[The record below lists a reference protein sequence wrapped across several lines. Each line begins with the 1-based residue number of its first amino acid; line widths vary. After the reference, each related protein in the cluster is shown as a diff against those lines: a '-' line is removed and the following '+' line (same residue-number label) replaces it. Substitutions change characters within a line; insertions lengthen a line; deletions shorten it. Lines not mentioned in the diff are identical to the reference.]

1 MVHAEVYT
9 TITEF
14 TVEVGWHRMKKTTF
28 LRLSIL
34 SLLSVFG
41 RFDIWHSLR
50 VFQKDISLLNYDN
63 SLGYQE
69 KAHVNSQKPHFT
81 FILGEV
87 GFPSAAPK

>member
-1 MVHAEVYT
+1 M
-9 TITEF
+9 TEL
-14 TVEVGWHRMKKTTF
+14 TVAVGWHRVNKTTF
-28 LRLSIL
+28 LRLSVL

-41 RFDIWHSLR
+41 RLDIWHLLG
-50 VFQKDISLLNYDN
+50 VFQKDISLLNYN

-69 KAHVNSQKPHFT
+69 KAHANSEKPHFT

>member
-1 MVHAEVYT
+1 MVHAEVYA
-9 TITEF
+9 TIIEF
-14 TVEVGWHRMKKTTF
+14 KVEVGWHRMKKTTF

-41 RFDIWHSLR
+41 RFDIWSLLR
-50 VFQKDISLLNYDN
+50 VFQKDISLLSYDN

-87 GFPSAAPK
+87 GSPSAAPK